1 VIQDGIMKIRKLLLL
16 IPLLLSTLLQAQRHC
31 STHEHHERMLVE
43 DAQYKANR
51 AILEHYTPAYTRSY
65 KTDSTEVPAV
75 ITIPVVVHVLYNK
88 FDDSLTDAQILSQI
102 EVLNRDFRLLSA
114 EAANIPSYFKDVA
127 ADCQIQ
133 FALAKRKP
141 DSTSTNGI
149 DRKFT
154 SKISYSDNNDM
165 KFTERGGVDAWNSK
179 EYLNIWVCRLS
190 NNLLGYAQLPGG
202 TTKSDG
208 VVINQS
214 AFGTMGTAK
223 FPFNKGRTA
232 THEIGHWLNL
242 GHIWGDKN
250 NCTGNDLVEDTPPQA
265 APTFGNP
272 KTVLT
277 SCNNTTMYM
286 NFMDYTDD
294 AAMSMFTTGQ
304 VSRMRKLFEEGGVR
318 YSLLSSKALVPS
330 TGSLIENPVVYN
342 LPCAEKTEGISTRS
356 RAKSINPGG
365 FAYGQI
371 NGKGKTDWF
380 EFNNTAT
387 QNNMQIV
394 LTDLAADFDVSVYD
408 ENGLMLGRS
417 RRAGTRQENIKL
429 NSAKVGTYYV
439 KVQGYKGAT
448 AQQCYALY
456 TSISKNAFKT
466 DKEDNDIVEP
476 QKPEEIV
483 ALSSRLYPNPST
495 GAANL
500 DVHLTEDEAS
510 LDVTLYDMMGAKVK
524 EMQFASLTGFNSLNL
539 ELNDVQGG
547 IYNFIAKSGDAVF
560 HQRLILS
567 K

>member
-1 VIQDGIMKIRKLLLL
+1 MKIRTLLLL

-31 STHEHHERMLVE
+31 STHEHHEKMLVE
-43 DAQYKANR
+43 DAQYRANR
-51 AILEHYTPAYTRSY
+51 AILEKFTPVSARSY
-65 KTDSTEVPAV
+65 KTDSAEVPAV

-102 EVLNRDFRLLSA
+102 EVLNRDFSLLSD
-114 EAANIPSYFKDVA
+114 EVVNIPSYFKGVA
-127 ADCQIQ
+127 ADCKIQ

-141 DSTSTNGI
+141 DSTATNGI
-149 DRKFT
+149 NRRFT
-154 SKISYSDNNDM
+154 SKISFSDNNDM
-165 KFTERGGVDAWNSK
+165 KFTERGGADAWNSA

-202 TTKSDG
+202 AAKSDG

-223 FPFNKGRTA
+223 YPYNKGRTA

-242 GHIWGDKN
+242 AHIWGDKTD
-250 NCTGNDLVEDTPPQA
+250 CSGDDLVEDTPPQGS
-265 APTFGNP
+265 PTFGAP

-277 SCNNTTMYM
+277 SCSNTTMFM

-304 VSRMRKLFEEGGVR
+304 VARMRKLFEEGGVR
-318 YSLLSSKALVPS
+318 HSLLSSKALVAPN
-330 TGSLIENPVVYN
+330 GSSVENPVVYN

-356 RAKSINPGG
+356 RAKTINPGG

-371 NGKGKTDWF
+371 NSKGKTDWF
-380 EFNNTAT
+380 EFNNTVS
-387 QNNMQIV
+387 QNNIQIV
-394 LTDLAADFDVSVYD
+394 LTDLVADFDVSVYD
-408 ENGLMLGRS
+408 ENGLMVGRS
-417 RRAGTRQENIKL
+417 RRAGTRQENVKL
-429 NSAKVGTYYV
+429 NGAKVGTYYV
-439 KVQGYKGAT
+439 KVHGYKGAT

-456 TSISKNAFKT
+456 ASISRNAFKT
-466 DKEDNDIVEP
+466 DDEQNDIVEP

-483 ALSSRLYPNPST
+483 ELSSRLYPNPSA
-495 GAANL
+495 GATNL

-510 LDVTLYDMMGAKVK
+510 LEVALYDMMGAKVK
-524 EMQFASLTGFNSLNL
+524 EMQFASLSGFNSLNL

-567 K
+567 R